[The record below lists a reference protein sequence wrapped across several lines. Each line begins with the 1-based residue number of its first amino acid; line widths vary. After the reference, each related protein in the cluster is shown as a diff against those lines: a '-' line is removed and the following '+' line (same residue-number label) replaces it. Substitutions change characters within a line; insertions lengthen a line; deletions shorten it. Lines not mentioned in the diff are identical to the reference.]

1 MLADQTD
8 GKTDIHLPIRL
19 VDKVTLAL
27 DLCLAEMQVLHYR
40 ASSDAAR
47 QIEQAYRFGN
57 PVLADARRRAKSVR
71 ESAGFYDK
79 PYVAIDDRA
88 LRVSMPAKLADD
100 LILALSQCLDQIKT
114 LDPDP
119 PIVRS
124 QTIQMG
130 EYALARFRQQLR
142 LIETG
147 EHALYLDDVE
157 NTEGEEEGV
166 AEEVERNA
174 EENAE
179 KGRPAST

>member
-19 VDKVTLAL
+19 VDKVALAL

-79 PYVAIDDRA
+79 GPSPAALPGWFGTSPQAI
-88 LRVSMPAKLADD
+88 
-100 LILALSQCLDQIKT
+100 
-114 LDPDP
+114 
-119 PIVRS
+119 
-124 QTIQMG
+124 
-130 EYALARFRQQLR
+130 
-142 LIETG
+142 TG
-147 EHALYLDDVE
+147 EVRFQLQ
-157 NTEGEEEGV
+157 
-166 AEEVERNA
+166 
-174 EENAE
+174 
-179 KGRPAST
+179 